1 MSGYAGSGFAFDYLT
16 ASSTFPTSPC
26 SLPPLPEGRYA
37 HASAFL
43 PGGKL
48 VICGGRDFNKT
59 VLDSCLSWQPGNSTW
74 HYFYTM
80 RYVTTKDRKA
90 AVMISTVYIE
100 CHDAIPISGLLPPNL
115 TSSFLLEPLVMVMT
129 RQPLRLRQSQV
140 SISCQGGKHTFFR
153 WRRVFVG
160 PS

>member
-16 ASSTFPTSPC
+16 ASSTSPTSPC

-80 RYVTTKDRKA
+80 RYVTAKDRNDFNCIHRVPRRYPDIWSPTSKPDIFFLIGA
-90 AVMISTVYIE
+90 FGDGYDQATITAE
-100 CHDAIPISGLLPPNL
+100 AIPSKHFLP
-115 TSSFLLEPLVMVMT
+115 
-129 RQPLRLRQSQV
+129 
-140 SISCQGGKHTFFR
+140 R
-153 WRRVFVG
+153 WKTHVF
-160 PS
+160 